1 MDLQIV
7 GKESLLIIVFAK
19 DVEDMRELDRI
30 EVKCRRRNSVEVL
43 DTSTIEKICTNI
55 SNSQVD
61 FARTR
66 YEHLQGLQLADAWCK
81 DDTQYDLEIYLSI
94 GLDQHWSVAG
104 DEIYRRKERPLEIIK
119 VWIHIRIVVI

>member
-1 MDLQIV
+1 
-7 GKESLLIIVFAK
+7 
-19 DVEDMRELDRI
+19 MRELDRI
-30 EVKCRRRNSVEVL
+30 EVKCRRRNSLEVL

-61 FARTR
+61 FARAR

-94 GLDQHWSVAG
+94 D
-104 DEIYRRKERPLEIIK
+104 RRKERPLEIIK

>member
-1 MDLQIV
+1 
-7 GKESLLIIVFAK
+7 
-19 DVEDMRELDRI
+19 MRELDRI
-30 EVKCRRRNSVEVL
+30 EVKCRRRNSLEVL

-61 FARTR
+61 FARAR

-94 GLDQHWSVAG
+94 GLDQHWSVAVMKSI
-104 DEIYRRKERPLEIIK
+104 EERKGHSRSSK
-119 VWIHIRIVVI
+119 FGYTSG